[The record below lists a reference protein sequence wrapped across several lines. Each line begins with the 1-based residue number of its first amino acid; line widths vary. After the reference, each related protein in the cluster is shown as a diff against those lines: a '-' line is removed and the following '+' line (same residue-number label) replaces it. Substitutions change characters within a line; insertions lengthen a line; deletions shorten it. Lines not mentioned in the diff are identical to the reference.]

1 MHHHIHA
8 SMFDQA
14 KPTVVDLKSKCDPK
28 FNVANVFPCLTG
40 NKGKFPANVVSKCIR

>member
-14 KPTVVDLKSKCDPK
+14 KPTAVHLTSKCDPK
-28 FNVANVFPCLTG
+28 VKVANVFPCLTG
-40 NKGKFPANVVSKCIR
+40 DKGKCPANVVSKCTR